1 MSKRVVLG
9 RCIRCGGL
17 AVLTP
22 YKYYGDHTYRCLSC
36 GAVTGSPTMY
46 GECQLHGEIAKDKFY
61 NVCNTC
67 PDKKIVAGAC
77 IYFKWIRKKRDKD
90 MT

>member
-1 MSKRVVLG
+1 
-9 RCIRCGGL
+9 
-17 AVLTP
+17 
-22 YKYYGDHTYRCLSC
+22 
-36 GAVTGSPTMY
+36 MY